1 MHRRAVVGFILF
13 LGVLSLHGE
22 VAHADL
28 PQLAPGGNRGN
39 GPIRVR
45 DRGDLRFGTVIAG
58 IPSTVMWSSNTAGR
72 WFIQGEPGAEVYLD
86 FTNLPGSLQNGGNSM
101 PISFSGSDAAYN
113 TKNRDQP
120 GPPISIPSR
129 GSRRASIPTAGI
141 LNVWIG
147 GTVDPPPNQQP
158 GDYIANIVLDVIY
171 TGN

>member
-22 VAHADL
+22 VALADL

-72 WFIQGEPGAEVYLD
+72 WFIQGDPGAEVYLD

-101 PISFSGSDAAYN
+101 PITFSGSDAAYN
-113 TKNRDQP
+113 TKNRTAGATNFD
-120 GPPISIPSR
+120 
-129 GSRRASIPTAGI
+129 PTAGI
-141 LNVWIG
+141 TTRLDPNSGHLNVWIG